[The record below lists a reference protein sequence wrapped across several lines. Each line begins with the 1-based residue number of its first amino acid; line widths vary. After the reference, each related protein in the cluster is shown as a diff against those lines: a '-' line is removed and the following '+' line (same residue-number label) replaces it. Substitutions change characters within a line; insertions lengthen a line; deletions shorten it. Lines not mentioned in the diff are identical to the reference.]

1 MNWSRRIKDGLE
13 KEFKIILNYLMTN
26 NTIQTRIVKKKLDIM
41 FIGCH
46 VVSSQVPHNPHNL

>member
-26 NTIQTRIVKKKLDIM
+26 NTIQTRIVKGKLDIM

-46 VVSSQVPHNPHNL
+46 VVPSTVFEPPQY